1 MKRIV
6 IPLLLV
12 LTVSCEM
19 LSDCPKLV
27 KGKPEG
33 HLVDDSELKTIKTLF
48 RASNLSYENYQFYS
62 LECILSGEFY
72 VSCHQYVNDLKVW
85 TDDLF
90 FHFDKNGRFES
101 LSGDIVSAIDA
112 GTSPSMDV
120 TQAESRFLG
129 RMNEDSF
136 FRNSKS
142 VANGCITCELVYYDI
157 AGMSGG
163 STPDYVLAWLV
174 KPEKS
179 DYPVAVIKD
188 SDQSVLY
195 YNNGI
200 IF

>member
-1 MKRIV
+1 
-6 IPLLLV
+6 
-12 LTVSCEM
+12 
-19 LSDCPKLV
+19 
-27 KGKPEG
+27 
-33 HLVDDSELKTIKTLF
+33 
-48 RASNLSYENYQFYS
+48 
-62 LECILSGEFY
+62 
-72 VSCHQYVNDLKVW
+72 
-85 TDDLF
+85 
-90 FHFDKNGRFES
+90 
-101 LSGDIVSAIDA
+101 
-112 GTSPSMDV
+112 MDV

-179 DYPVAVIKD
+179 DYPVAVVKD